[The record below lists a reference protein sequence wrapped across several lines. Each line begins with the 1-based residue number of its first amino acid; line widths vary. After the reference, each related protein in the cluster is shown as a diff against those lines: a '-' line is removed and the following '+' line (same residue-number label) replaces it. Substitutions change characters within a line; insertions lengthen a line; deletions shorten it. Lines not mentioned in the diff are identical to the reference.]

1 MSRPATRDQLQAIK
15 RQIATIGYGKQLL
28 ERKRDALVRAIEED
42 RRHLKDLERRFR
54 EISDRLSL
62 SYALIRLYEGQQAV
76 WAMRPTLGSFEV
88 DVRYHSLM
96 GCRYSSFAPS
106 SDKASPMMAD
116 MSYDPALVSL
126 YTDDLV
132 RALAECQ
139 EVLWEYLNLKA
150 KISALEKEVRKTLLK
165 INTLEYNLLPDLN
178 SDLSRI
184 REILS
189 ERERQE
195 RFRVKKIKS
204 KAGKSNWLSSG
215 SDGSEGC
222 DAYDAS

>member
-1 MSRPATRDQLQAIK
+1 MSRPATRDQLQGVK
-15 RQIATIGYGKQLL
+15 RQISTIGYGKQLL

-42 RRHLKDLERRFR
+42 RRHLKDLEIKFR

-76 WAMRPTLGSFEV
+76 WAMRPIQESFEV

-96 GCRYSSFAPS
+96 GCRYSSFTPC
-106 SDKASPMMAD
+106 SDEGDSRMVE

-126 YTDDLV
+126 YMDDLV

-165 INTLEYNLLPDLN
+165 INTLEHNLLPNLN

-184 REILS
+184 REVLS

-204 KAGKSNWLSSG
+204 KARKSEWFSSRTERRNP
-215 SDGSEGC
+215 D
-222 DAYDAS
+222 DAS